1 MYRNFITFEGGEASG
16 KTSIIK
22 AVCEFLEKT
31 NKKFIISREPGGD
44 VISEQIRNVI
54 LNKQNVNMDY
64 RCEAL
69 LYAASRVQHL
79 NNVVIPALNE
89 GKIVILDRYIDS
101 SFVYQGYAR
110 NLGIESIE
118 NINYFAMEY
127 LPNYTFF
134 IDVTPEV
141 ALERIRI
148 NNRETNRLDLEKFD
162 FHQKVYEG
170 YVKLCDL
177 YPDRIIKIDG
187 NRKIEEIIEDVIN
200 VLKEKL
206 V

>member
-16 KTSIIK
+16 KTTIIK
-22 AVCEFLEKT
+22 AVCEFLDK
-31 NKKFIISREPGGD
+31 NKKDYIVSREPGGD
-44 VISEQIRNVI
+44 IISEQIRNVI
-54 LNKQNVNMDY
+54 LNKSNTNMDY

-89 GKIVILDRYIDS
+89 NKIVILDRYIDS
-101 SFVYQGYAR
+101 SFVYQGFAR

-118 NINYFAMEY
+118 NVNYFAMEY
-127 LPNYTFF
+127 LPNFTFF

-141 ALERIRI
+141 ALERIKI
-148 NNRETNRLDLEKFD
+148 NNRETNRLDLEAFD
-162 FHQKVYEG
+162 FHQKVYNG
-170 YVKLCDL
+170 YLKLCEL
-177 YPDRIIKIDG
+177 YPNRIIKING
-187 NRKIEEIIEDVIN
+187 NRPIEAIIEDVIN
-200 VLKEKL
+200 TLKEKL

>member
-22 AVCEFLEKT
+22 AVCEFL
-31 NKKFIISREPGGD
+31 NKNGAKYIVSREPGGD
-44 VISEQIRNVI
+44 EISEQIRNVI
-54 LNKQNVNMDY
+54 LNKKNTNMDY
-64 RCEAL
+64 KCEAL

-89 GKIVILDRYIDS
+89 GKIVILDRYVDS

-118 NINYFAMEY
+118 NINYFAMKY

-134 IDVTPEV
+134 IDIKPEV
-141 ALERIRI
+141 ALQRIKD
-148 NNRETNRLDLEKFD
+148 NNRETNRLDLEAFE
-162 FHQKVYEG
+162 FHTKVYEG
-170 YVKLCDL
+170 YLKLCEL

-187 NRKIEEIIEDVIN
+187 DRCLNDIVEDVIN
-200 VLKEKL
+200 HLKEKL
-206 V
+206 I